1 MTKKWQLRSG
11 RIYILPTQFGLLML
25 LAAVSIL
32 VAGAVYANNLVN
44 MLAFFLFSLIFIS
57 MIQTNMNLKNITVSR
72 AEISSAHAGETLE
85 VRVALQ
91 NNSQLQKGNIETY
104 LPGLNPISK
113 HNLFDMQEPRSGKLY
128 TSRYEA
134 PARGHYRVTRLGLKT
149 RFPIG
154 LFEAWM
160 FHDIEADFYI
170 YPEAKGDRPL
180 PIASLLPE
188 DSHRST
194 GAGGD
199 DFHSHRNYQKGD
211 SQRRIDWRA
220 LAKGRPLL
228 IKNFSAG
235 DPKALELSWHLLSVS
250 SPSPSTT
257 PSAGARDSNQ
267 KTDPVST
274 RAPEIEDRLSQLTQW
289 IIKAQTQGLAFS
301 LSLPNQKIEIGHDWA
316 HHRKCLEELARYNRD
331 THVL

>member
-1 MTKKWQLRSG
+1 MNKKWQLRSG
-11 RIYILPTQFGLLML
+11 RIYILPTRFGLLIL

-57 MIQTNMNLKNITVSR
+57 MIQTNMNLKSLTVSK

-91 NNSQLQKGNIETY
+91 NNSSLQKGNIEPY
-104 LPGLNPISK
+104 LPNLKPISK
-113 HNLFDMQEPRSGKLY
+113 QNLFEMQDPRAGKLY
-128 TSRYEA
+128 TSRYET
-134 PARGHYRVTRLGLKT
+134 PTRGHYHVTRIGLKT

-160 FHDIEADFYI
+160 FQDIEVDFYI

-180 PIASLLPE
+180 PLPTLQPE
-188 DSHRST
+188 DSHLSSST
-194 GAGGD
+194 GGD

-228 IKNFSAG
+228 IKNFAAG
-235 DPKALELSWHLLSVS
+235 DPKAIELSWHLLSSHSSTS
-250 SPSPSTT
+250 SPS
-257 PSAGARDSNQ
+257 N
-267 KTDPVST
+267 
-274 RAPEIEDRLSQLTQW
+274 PETEERLSQLTQW
-289 IIKAQTQGLAFS
+289 VIQAQAKGLAFS
-301 LSLPNQKIEIGHDWA
+301 LSLPNQNIKIGQDLA
-316 HHRKCLEELARYNRD
+316 HNKKCLEELARYNQE